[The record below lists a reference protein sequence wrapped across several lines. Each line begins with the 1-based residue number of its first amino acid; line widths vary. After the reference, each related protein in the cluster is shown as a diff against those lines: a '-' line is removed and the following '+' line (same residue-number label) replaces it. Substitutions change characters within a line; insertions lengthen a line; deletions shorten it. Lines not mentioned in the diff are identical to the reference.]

1 MDTEKSNSIG
11 RHETADENVNTN
23 SGVGPV
29 QNASTTMLVNISRNM
44 AQMTTLLEKMC
55 QNQQPTETV
64 RPPGG
69 KRKTKR
75 DKSQSPTGSDSDS
88 GEEYASSINKRQR
101 SRDNDNVSLYASDSL
116 DGDDLKALTERN
128 KVTDQ
133 KGRESKSQ
141 NPVLQNLAESFE
153 DDDATGEKIDT
164 DLANIAIKRWA
175 KKLNPEKVKGFGGK
189 YKRPENCKDLKAV
202 KVNKEIWSQL
212 SAKQRKTDLQL
223 ANMQQL
229 TRKIAFANLQTT
241 NWLLSQ
247 PPGTDTKQPLTES
260 VDAIAMLG
268 HLNTQLSK
276 FHREQIRSAVKP
288 EYKAICSAEIP
299 ADSQH
304 LFGDDLAKQL
314 TDASEAS
321 KISRNVTHTCNYPQ
335 N

>member
-1 MDTEKSNSIG
+1 
-11 RHETADENVNTN
+11 
-23 SGVGPV
+23 
-29 QNASTTMLVNISRNM
+29 MLVNISRNM

-116 DGDDLKALTERN
+116 QVDGDDLKALTERN

-175 KKLNPEKVKGFGGK
+175 KKLNPEKIKGLGEK
-189 YKRPENCKDLKAV
+189 YKRPENCKDLK
-202 KVNKEIWSQL
+202 QL
-212 SAKQRKTDLQL
+212 RLIRRYGVSWAQSRERPTCS
-223 ANMQQL
+223 
-229 TRKIAFANLQTT
+229 
-241 NWLLSQ
+241 LL
-247 PPGTDTKQPLTES
+247 
-260 VDAIAMLG
+260 
-268 HLNTQLSK
+268 
-276 FHREQIRSAVKP
+276 
-288 EYKAICSAEIP
+288 
-299 ADSQH
+299 
-304 LFGDDLAKQL
+304 
-314 TDASEAS
+314 
-321 KISRNVTHTCNYPQ
+321 TCNS
-335 N
+335 